1 MLELILLTSGGQGWS
16 LKTSSVLQ
24 SRFLV
29 TSSGLSGR
37 SAELL
42 GLSLEIV
49 KIFPVESFMFQG
61 RPPLPDTSLVQSAE
75 WLGLVLVI
83 LKIVSEVPLMFQGRS
98 LMVSSLSSL
107 LEESL
112 VHSSELLA
120 ILLDMVKI
128 CSATIFFPCGR
139 SHVTS

>member
-42 GLSLEIV
+42 WLSLEIV

-98 LMVSSLSSL
+98 LMVSSLSL

-112 VHSSELLA
+112 VRSSELLA

>member
-1 MLELILLTSGGQGWS
+1 MLW
-16 LKTSSVLQ
+16 
-24 SRFLV
+24 
-29 TSSGLSGR
+29 
-37 SAELL
+37 
-42 GLSLEIV
+42 LSLEIV

-83 LKIVSEVPLMFQGRS
+83 LKMVSEVPLMFQGRS
-98 LMVSSLSSL
+98 LMVSSLSL

-112 VHSSELLA
+112 VRSSELLA

>member
-1 MLELILLTSGGQGWS
+1 MLW
-16 LKTSSVLQ
+16 
-24 SRFLV
+24 
-29 TSSGLSGR
+29 
-37 SAELL
+37 
-42 GLSLEIV
+42 LSLEIV

-98 LMVSSLSSL
+98 LMVSSLSL

-112 VHSSELLA
+112 VRSSELLA